1 MDMRIPIAAAA
12 LLLVAGQATAAT
24 VKNTGSSEFTIGVDT
39 GNSEKVDT
47 VGAGKSVTLDCP
59 DGCGVTGPWGFS
71 WMVAG
76 DDSITS
82 DGKSLIVVDEE
93 KS

>member
-1 MDMRIPIAAAA
+1 MDIRVLIAAGA
-12 LLLVAGQATAAT
+12 LVFAAGQATAAT
-24 VKNTGSSEFTIGVDT
+24 VKNTGGSEFSIGVDM
-39 GNSEKVDT
+39 GNSEETKT
-47 VGAGKSVTLDCP
+47 VGAGKSVKLDCP

-76 DDSITS
+76 DDTISS
-82 DGKSLIVVDEE
+82 DGKSMIVVDEE